1 MPIDN
6 MDAYEIANLQN
17 IYFNGENGNNLGGF
31 RRDSVFGG
39 YAARNNSMLSTLE
52 SHHHYVSG

>member
-1 MPIDN
+1 MPLDN

-31 RRDSVFGG
+31 RRDSIFGG
-39 YAARNNSMLSTLE
+39 
-52 SHHHYVSG
+52 